1 MIPDILKDEKKLES
15 FTKYMERDRTRF
27 GRFLNA
33 VHELM
38 ERVRTFFEGLGFKAR
53 TPEEDLIRDAYIEMR
68 RAYNRS
74 AAEYRGQKRN
84 GTVAGT
90 VLVDKFGGIR
100 RTNGENGRK
109 NAKFSSV
116 GAKNGRNNFFDY
128 SKNDFSKQIDDFM
141 KSERL
146 RSMTQDDSFLIGG
159 TPDVLIKSGFNALP
173 VTLNKTH
180 VEHALN
186 GTKDFGHEIY
196 VEVLKQLP
204 EAIKKPVIVMVSDM
218 NPNRAVIVLK
228 ITAKNG
234 KKIYAPIEIDGT
246 GRSNGS
252 VVNSNAITS
261 IFGKTNVENK
271 IANAL
276 VQESQGKMSVYYWN
290 KKEATTL
297 LQRAGVQFPSALPQD
312 GFVHSIREKGSP
324 VNAKLENV
332 TNSLQFKR
340 WFGNWQNPSQARR
353 INSLLL
359 NTDGTPKVWYH
370 QTEQEF
376 DTFDLER
383 NTNSESDSETPKG
396 IYLKSSSNDIGLK
409 GKIQMQFYVS
419 ARNILTFDSRAEAST
434 WYDKNI
440 PGYREARE
448 KVDAL
453 NEKYQK
459 KYDEQESKCDEYY
472 YNNYDAF
479 VRGEISEEEFT
490 QKAEEGLDKILGEWK
505 KADVELRKECK
516 NILNSYFESGSYDGI
531 YIKHDEGSLGRMT
544 DALIVFDKRNVKS
557 ATDNIGTFDRRYENS
572 RYSTVDTT
580 KITLGMSDEERA
592 EVLNNSSIR
601 LAEYVGNGEISPA
614 KVYNLKTTY
623 GKQARKILLTLGEKF
638 GIFDRQYYNKAVE
651 LTFNYS
657 KSSLKESFNKQSR
670 INKTVENLTGFE
682 DFAKMLSVFDD
693 VVNNAVPIEV
703 HEDKYKG
710 TQRETREL
718 KHDYVLLSA
727 FKDGD
732 FIIPVELHIK
742 EFDNNDGNRLYVNV
756 TLGKV
761 KIEEGEI
768 ATTPPA
774 AQNER
779 QTRIVPSPS
788 TISVPQL
795 IDELNN
801 NLGNFFKYLPPS
813 MLSEAQNVSRS
824 TAVDDENYR
833 LSVMR
838 GEDVSETLKKKAEN
852 TAMLHKLYT
861 PITYN
866 GKEYLAV
873 TTVEEFYD
881 EGRKGVFRRAYNL
894 KGIKIESADGRHEMK
909 LSASP
914 MSDTDSTVS
923 ISDLFGLVKTFD
935 KEFRYNSVNPAFLNE
950 DGTPK
955 VVYHGTDAEF
965 WTFSFENRG
974 KNSEMLGVGYYFTDE
989 KTSAERYGSRVI
1001 EAYLDVKKP
1010 ASAEA
1015 LTISRKEWGDFL
1027 DYAAEN
1033 RDKYIDGVWKG
1044 ILYPT
1049 VRSIPQKSQLKTLKN
1064 FAQSEE
1070 RA

>member
-1 MIPDILKDEKKLES
+1 MIPDILEDEKKLES

-74 AAEYRGQKRN
+74 AAEYREQKRN

-100 RTNGENGRK
+100 RENGERK
-109 NAKFSSV
+109 NGEPRFSIHSMGKDSDGQELYRVYVSEDITRGENPVDTPSKIKRYILDNFDEVWNEIPGSAKFSTKIDKT
-116 GAKNGRNNFFDY
+116 GASEFAY
-128 SKNDFSKQIDDFM
+128 S
-141 KSERL
+141 EY
-146 RSMTQDDSFLIGG
+146 
-159 TPDVLIKSGFNALP
+159 
-173 VTLNKTH
+173 
-180 VEHALN
+180 
-186 GTKDFGHEIY
+186 TK
-196 VEVLKQLP
+196 
-204 EAIKKPVIVMVSDM
+204 
-218 NPNRAVIVLK
+218 
-228 ITAKNG
+228 
-234 KKIYAPIEIDGT
+234 
-246 GRSNGS
+246 
-252 VVNSNAITS
+252 
-261 IFGKTNVENK
+261 
-271 IANAL
+271 
-276 VQESQGKMSVYYWN
+276 
-290 KKEATTL
+290 
-297 LQRAGVQFPSALPQD
+297 
-312 GFVHSIREKGSP
+312 
-324 VNAKLENV
+324 
-332 TNSLQFKR
+332 
-340 WFGNWQNPSQARR
+340 
-353 INSLLL
+353 
-359 NTDGTPKVWYH
+359 
-370 QTEQEF
+370 
-376 DTFDLER
+376 
-383 NTNSESDSETPKG
+383 
-396 IYLKSSSNDIGLK
+396 GLK
-409 GKIQMQFYVS
+409 GKE
-419 ARNILTFDSRAEAST
+419 R
-434 WYDKNI
+434 YDKWRMAANLDEI
-440 PGYREARE
+440 IQARRNVE
-448 KVDAL
+448 VDAR
-453 NEKYQK
+453 KYHH
-459 KYDEQESKCDEYY
+459 SKNSD
-472 YNNYDAF
+472 NYITF
-479 VRGEISEEEFT
+479 SR
-490 QKAEEGLDKILGEWK
+490 
-505 KADVELRKECK
+505 ADVEIQVKNNLYSVRLVTGITSEGKE
-516 NILNSYFESGSYDGI
+516 YFYDVVDLKRIDTG
-531 YIKHDEGSLGRMT
+531 KQKSSRPQPSL
-544 DALIVFDKRNVKS
+544 DNKVIFKRETGWQS
-557 ATDNIGTFDRRYENS
+557 ATVDSISETAEKNNKQNVNNQKTIVNEDKH
-572 RYSTVDTT
+572 STVDTT
-580 KITLGMSDEERA
+580 KITPGMSDEERA

-670 INKTVENLTGFE
+670 INKTVEDLTGFE

-768 ATTPPA
+768 STTPPA
-774 AQNER
+774 VQNER
-779 QTRIVPSPS
+779 QTRIIPSPS

-795 IDELNN
+795 IGELNN

-838 GEDVSETLKKKAEN
+838 GEDVSETLKKKAVN

-894 KGIKIESADGRHEMK
+894 NNIEISPVAVPQFFNPADTTSDSGGK
-909 LSASP
+909 LHA
-914 MSDTDSTVS
+914 VS

-974 KNSEMLGVGYYFTDE
+974 KNSEMLGVGYYFTD
-989 KTSAERYGSRVI
+989 
-1001 EAYLDVKKP
+1001 KKN
-1010 ASAEA
+1010 EC
-1015 LTISRKEWGDFL
+1015 RKIRKPCD
-1027 DYAAEN
+1027 
-1033 RDKYIDGVWKG
+1033 
-1044 ILYPT
+1044 
-1049 VRSIPQKSQLKTLKN
+1049 
-1064 FAQSEE
+1064 
-1070 RA
+1070 